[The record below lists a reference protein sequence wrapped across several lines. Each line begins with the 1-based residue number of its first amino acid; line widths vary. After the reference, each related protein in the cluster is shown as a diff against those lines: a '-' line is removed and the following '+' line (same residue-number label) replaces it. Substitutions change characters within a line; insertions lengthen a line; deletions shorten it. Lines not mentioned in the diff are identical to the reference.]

1 MHDSLVVVVND
12 LSGHTSGWFFF
23 LHKDSFFC
31 PSFALPHSP
40 LLFVSFATSIKS
52 ATSSSM
58 SVTMHRLLACVFIM
72 PRGIDPERRALV
84 RFLPASTDE
93 TNRVTKGVE
102 VEWEAGALGGRERTM
117 RCVGRGIGME
127 EWEE

>member
-1 MHDSLVVVVND
+1 
-12 LSGHTSGWFFF
+12 
-23 LHKDSFFC
+23 
-31 PSFALPHSP
+31 
-40 LLFVSFATSIKS
+40 
-52 ATSSSM
+52 
-58 SVTMHRLLACVFIM
+58 M

-93 TNRVTKGVE
+93 TNRVTKGGGSGVGT
-102 VEWEAGALGGRERTM
+102 GALGGRERTM